1 MARVRR
7 VIDEGVDYYERLLV
21 ERGVDLVR
29 LPARF
34 VSSHELEAGDLRI
47 AFSHAVIATGA
58 RPRRLALPGADVVPT
73 VTSDDLMFAT
83 ELPGHLV
90 CVGAGAVSLE
100 FAQAYRRLGAEVTIV
115 QRGDAPRARRGR
127 GARRPAQGVPRGG
140 GGPRADGL
148 ARGGARARRRAARR
162 RCARGGN
169 RVVGDLV
176 LLGVGREPVTDGLG
190 LDEVGIAYDATGVT
204 VDRYLRT
211 SLPHV
216 YSLGDVVDGMM
227 FTHVATYQAPI
238 AIANMLDGVEREP
251 DYRTMPRAIFT
262 DPVLAAAGLTE
273 AQARAA
279 GFEVEIRRSDVGT
292 RGKARAIGDRRGRV
306 KFVLDAGTGVI
317 LGVGILARDGADLL
331 PGPQVAMNAPAG
343 DARAAARDGAHAPDD
358 QRGGEGRR
366 AGAAGRRDQLPQRST
381 IARASSATAPRAS
394 GGSRPMS

>member
-7 VIDEGVDYYERLLV
+7 VIDDGVYHYERLLV

-29 LPARF
+29 LPGRF

-58 RPRRLALPGADVVPT
+58 RPRRLEIPGAEGVPT

-115 QRGDAPRARRGR
+115 QRGEHLAHGEDEELGDLLKAYLEEEGVTVLTGSRVEALELVG
-127 GARRPAQGVPRGG
+127 GRPAVASAGG
-140 GGPRADGL
+140 S
-148 ARGGARARRRAARR
+148 
-162 RCARGGN
+162 

-176 LLGVGREPVTDGLG
+176 LMGVGREPVTDGMG
-190 LDEVGIAYDATGVT
+190 LDDVGIAYDATGVT

-216 YSLGDVVDGMM
+216 SSLGDVVDEMM
-227 FTHVATYQAPI
+227 FTHVATYEAPI
-238 AIANMLDGVEREP
+238 AIANMLDGVEREA

-262 DPVLAAAGLTE
+262 DPVLAAVGLTE

-279 GFEVEIRRSDVGT
+279 GFEVEVRRSDVGT

-331 PGPQVAMNAPAG
+331 PGPQVAMNAPPGTLAPLL
-343 DARAAARDGAHAPDD
+343 ATVHTHPTISEAVKVAAK
-358 QRGGEGRR
+358 GG
-366 AGAAGRRDQLPQRST
+366 
-381 IARASSATAPRAS
+381 
-394 GGSRPMS
+394 